1 MCATLLANQRP
12 ATVIAESTGGA
23 LDGAVVA
30 ADTTPA
36 TPWPGFNALVWV
48 RASALSN
55 ILGIPI
61 LSLVAFM
68 AAPGVCIPPTT
79 CANHEPTTFAIM
91 FVAILPAALT
101 GIAMCIVLAL
111 THTLGPSWVQLPLA
125 PANHE
130 PLGGRHGGPPLQ
142 RQESERMSE
151 PTIAVSRSQP
161 CCCKPGFVA

>member
-1 MCATLLANQRP
+1 MCAALLANQSP
-12 ATVIAESTGGA
+12 ATVIAESTGEA

-30 ADTTPA
+30 AATTPA
-36 TPWPGFNALVWV
+36 TPWPGLKALAWV

-55 ILGIPI
+55 IWGIPI

-68 AAPGVCIPPTT
+68 ATPGFCIPATT
-79 CANHEPTTFAIM
+79 CANHEPTAFAVM
-91 FVAILPAALT
+91 LVARLPAALT

-125 PANHE
+125 QTDHE
-130 PLGGRHGGPPLQ
+130 PLAGRHGGPPLQ
-142 RQESERMSE
+142 RQKSERRSE

-161 CCCKPGFVA
+161 CCGKSGFGS